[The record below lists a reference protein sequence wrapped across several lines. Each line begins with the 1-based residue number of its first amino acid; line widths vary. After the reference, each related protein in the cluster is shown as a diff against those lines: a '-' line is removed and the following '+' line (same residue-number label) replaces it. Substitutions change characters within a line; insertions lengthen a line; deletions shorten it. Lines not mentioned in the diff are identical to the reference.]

1 MEAIGNVLEC
11 LRAKSS
17 MLSTTSPDACP
28 RCGEE
33 LRYQYTDFLGERIV
47 FRCRCEM
54 EEEKKRVLEE
64 AERREKERIARLF
77 DASRLPKRF
86 RRCSLEN
93 FLPRSGTEK
102 ALSCI
107 REFLASFPNSRGL
120 VLFGPPG
127 TGKTHLAAAVSVE
140 LLSRGRSVVFQ
151 NAVELM
157 YRFNA
162 TYKSEETELELIEA
176 LKRAE
181 LLVLD
186 DLDKGKWSEKVE
198 ERMYLILNGRYE
210 EELPTIITTNLSR
223 EDLARLVGRA
233 VFDRIA
239 GTSDFVPV
247 VATSFRKE
255 ESAWTGKT
263 PLSLRAL

>member
-1 MEAIGNVLEC
+1 MEC
-11 LRAKSS
+11 LRVKN
-17 MLSTTSPDACP
+17 LTPSTISPDTCP
-28 RCGEE
+28 QCGEE

-54 EEEKKRVLEE
+54 EREKERVLEE
-64 AERREKERIARLF
+64 VERREKERIARLF
-77 DASRLPKRF
+77 DTSRLPRRF

-93 FLPRSGTEK
+93 FIPRPGTER
-102 ALSCI
+102 ALSCV
-107 REFLASFPNSRGL
+107 REFLASFPTSRGL

-127 TGKTHLAAAVSVE
+127 TGKTHLSAALAVE

-210 EELPTIITTNLSR
+210 EELPTVITTNLSR
-223 EDLARLVGRA
+223 EDLAGLVGRA

-239 GTSDFVPV
+239 GTSDFVPI

-255 ESAWTGKT
+255 EST
-263 PLSLRAL
+263 